1 MGPAKLSVITTKQKN
16 YMDSYYYLIAVW
28 LSSFMLQTK
37 QPQLPEATFK
47 PFELSNLESAS

>member
-1 MGPAKLSVITTKQKN
+1 
-16 YMDSYYYLIAVW
+16 MDSCYYLIAVW
-28 LSSFMLQTK
+28 LSSFMLQAK